1 MSNNPGKASR
11 GSISIAATI
20 AIVVLLVGIA
30 GLLAVQN
37 WRLKKELAANQAA
50 AEPVAAAPASPVAP
64 VLETQPAPEP
74 PPTAK
79 ASIEK
84 STIKKPAPKKAAS
97 GNYTRPSKDL
107 NPPPAT
113 RPEPESVARVAPT
126 DVSPVDPTRYPAA
139 AAPAPPAAPAKI
151 SATIPSGTILSVRLL
166 DTLDSD
172 RNQAGDRFRASLE
185 EPIVSD
191 GKVVVPRGTT
201 VEGRVVEAQQAG
213 RVKGVAEMTLELSQI
228 RLANGDTAVLDTG
241 TVMRQGQT
249 STGEDAAKVGAGA
262 AIGAV
267 IGAIGGGGKGA
278 AIGAATGAG
287 AGTAGVLL
295 TRGKPLI
302 LSQETVLSF
311 QLNAPVTVEVTPGA
325 TSEPVY
331 TPPER
336 QPSQQGDW
344 GSGRPRLRRRD

>member
-1 MSNNPGKASR
+1 MANNPAEAAR
-11 GSISIAATI
+11 GSVSIPTI
-20 AIVVLLVGIA
+20 MILAVVIGIV

-37 WRLKKELAANQAA
+37 WRSKKDLAANQPAA
-50 AEPVAAAPASPVAP
+50 GPIVAAPAPPAAAPVP
-64 VLETQPAPEP
+64 ETQPAPEP
-74 PPTAK
+74 PQTAK
-79 ASIEK
+79 ASTEK
-84 STIKKPAPKKAAS
+84 STIKKPAPKKTTT
-97 GNYTRPSKDL
+97 GNYTGPAKEL

-113 RPEPESVARVAPT
+113 KPEPETVARVVPT
-126 DVSPVDPTRYPAA
+126 DVSPVDPTRYPAQE
-139 AAPAPPAAPAKI
+139 APAPPAPPAKI
-151 SATIPSGTILSVRLL
+151 SATIPAGTILNVRLL
-166 DTLDSD
+166 NTLDTD

-185 EPIVSD
+185 EPVVSE
-191 GKVVVPRGTT
+191 GEVVVPRGTT

-213 RVKGVAEMTLELSQI
+213 RVKGVAEMTLQLSQI
-228 RLANGDTAVLDTG
+228 RLANGETVMLDTG
-241 TVMRQGQT
+241 TVMRQGET

-311 QLNAPVTVEVTPGA
+311 PLNAPVTVEVTPGA
-325 TSEPVY
+325 SDQPVY
-331 TPPER
+331 MPPER
-336 QPSQQGDW
+336 QPSRPGDW
-344 GSGRPRLRRRD
+344 GSGRPRLRRY